1 MPAKRIIILDNKTQP
16 TLGNEAPRV
25 YRAAFWADVPVARQ
39 PFYVTTAVSAW
50 AGAAAADNTAIQSG
64 AVAERVVIATLPFN
78 VTLLAAQTALQTMW
92 TDYQAEITAANPWN
106 RYGSFWDGATWTAGG
121 VA

>member
-1 MPAKRIIILDNKTQP
+1 MPAKRIIILDNRTQ
-16 TLGNEAPRV
+16 TNIGTEAPKT
-25 YRAAFWADVPVARQ
+25 YRAALWADVPAARQ
-39 PFYVTTAVSAW
+39 PFYVTTASSAW
-50 AGAAAADNTAIQSG
+50 TGASGADTAAIQTG
-64 AVAERVVIATLPFN
+64 AVAERVVTASLPFN
-78 VTLLAAQTALQTMW
+78 VTLLQAQAVLQQMW